1 MLRTLDVGTST
12 RQITSMAPRF
22 AGQRLLV
29 ALVCM
34 LGACGGKERGKADSA
49 SSLPPVFPAGPA
61 ANKGWNPD
69 AGPVMI
75 VSAGGNT
82 DTVAVILPEA
92 TDSTLGS
99 LQGVSPLRPGITF
112 DLFGRAGKIASTIAA
127 SPLTQTDSAEDC
139 NSWPLAR
146 LQSPRANWQVGF
158 VSGHVQPIALD
169 SIEAMPAGDS
179 SALAVSLA
187 QTAATLPAASDPTFR
202 GLPFRVRSAYR
213 YRLDTLDVVIADVVR
228 TLNEEASPRVEHLL
242 IVGESRTGR
251 VGIRCRLLQEPQA
264 LGIDAGHGDS
274 DGGTHRRGKAT
285 RGRHQHRVRRGWKAR
300 SDRANCSRRMARDM
314 E

>member
-1 MLRTLDVGTST
+1 
-12 RQITSMAPRF
+12 MASRF
-22 AGQRLLV
+22 AAQRLLV
-29 ALVCM
+29 ALVCV
-34 LGACGGKERGKADSA
+34 LGACRGKERGVADSA

-61 ANKGWNPD
+61 ANKGWDPD

-99 LQGVSPLRPGITF
+99 LQNVSPVTSGVTF
-112 DLFGRAGKIASTIAA
+112 DLFGRAGRIASAIAA
-127 SPLTQTDSAEDC
+127 SPLAQTDSAEDC

-146 LQSPRANWQVGF
+146 LQSRRANWQVGF
-158 VSGHVQPIALD
+158 VSGHVQAIALD

-187 QTAATLPAASDPTFR
+187 QTAATLPAASEPTFR

-213 YRLDTLDVVIADVVR
+213 FRLDTIDVVIADVVR
-228 TLNEEASPRVEHLL
+228 TVNEEANPRVEHLL
-242 IVGESRTGR
+242 IVGEKPHGASGKFDVGYSNRTAGP
-251 VGIRCRLLQEPQA
+251 EESTQA
-264 LGIDAGHGDS
+264 TEILTAVRIGKEKRPAVVISIEYDEGGKLGLIERTAPGEW
-274 DGGTHRRGKAT
+274 RAT
-285 RGRHQHRVRRGWKAR
+285 WNSAYT
-300 SDRANCSRRMARDM
+300 DC
-314 E
+314 